1 FKNTQ
6 TGRAPSMHKTS
17 PTTQNR
23 ADRAMHFFEPLLC
36 TFYLTNTDEYRIEL
50 MEFLRNAGFYI
61 ELMNESCQH
70 YAVIDGELVW
80 YGSMNLLSK
89 DDIEDN
95 IMRVSSKA
103 IAAELL
109 EMTFKKDND
118 LNEYQLPLN
127 L

>member
-1 FKNTQ
+1 
-6 TGRAPSMHKTS
+6 M
-17 PTTQNR
+17 
-23 ADRAMHFFEPLLC
+23 
-36 TFYLTNTDEYRIEL
+36 LTWHPEVYKYGKDEHRIEL
-50 MEFLRNAGFYI
+50 MND
-61 ELMNESCQH
+61 SCQH
-70 YAVIDGELVW
+70 YAVIDGEIVW

-89 DDIEDN
+89 DDVEDN